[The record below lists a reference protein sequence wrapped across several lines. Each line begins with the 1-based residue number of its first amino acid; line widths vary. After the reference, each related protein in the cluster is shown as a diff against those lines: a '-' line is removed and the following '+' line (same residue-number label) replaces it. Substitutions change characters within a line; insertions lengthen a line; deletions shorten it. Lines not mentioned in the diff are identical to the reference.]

1 MSAGT
6 SFKTETVSQGKNF
19 MPESQHQSPFLYLK
33 NKQQNLGG
41 RLTFGSSSVQ
51 RSFFCDDVI
60 AISIRYCELSGP
72 ISHAVRMRT
81 RSQTKEHSHWSRSE
95 MSAHMAV

>member
-41 RLTFGSSSVQ
+41 RLTFGIALRYKDRSSV
-51 RSFFCDDVI
+51 
-60 AISIRYCELSGP
+60 
-72 ISHAVRMRT
+72 M
-81 RSQTKEHSHWSRSE
+81 
-95 MSAHMAV
+95 M